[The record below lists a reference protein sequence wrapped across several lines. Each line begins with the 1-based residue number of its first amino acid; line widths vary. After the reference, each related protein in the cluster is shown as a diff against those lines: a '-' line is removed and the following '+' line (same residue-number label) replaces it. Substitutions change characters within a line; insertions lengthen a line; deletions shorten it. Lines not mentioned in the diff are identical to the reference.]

1 MEPWVCW
8 VSRKVSGFPRCS
20 SFTHFHTVV
29 VCYVCCVE
37 PEQHKQG
44 EKNDYRSRVIIH
56 FIFFFSLPL
65 SAWLKLM
72 LPFAEQKLLKHFYG
86 HSHHQRYSIPSNL
99 PVVKG
104 RAVAIEIN
112 LSVWCI
118 CMWGRPF
125 ECVCT
130 WLSCKFGCKYTVAMI
145 YINDAYMYLFAH
157 YTYTLKYCK
166 PSYVFLS
173 ASVACQSTSR
183 WPHTYMQTVGIAL
196 VLKAHSKSSRFCG
209 GSSWCLCIRTNVYIH
224 IHGRQRG
231 KIASA

>member
-1 MEPWVCW
+1 MAILIINDIRFHLICP
-8 VSRKVSGFPRCS
+8 S
-20 SFTHFHTVV
+20 S
-29 VCYVCCVE
+29 C
-37 PEQHKQG
+37 
-44 EKNDYRSRVIIH
+44 IH
-56 FIFFFSLPL
+56 CMWTDLENI
-65 SAWLKLM
+65 ACGI
-72 LPFAEQKLLKHFYG
+72 YG
-86 HSHHQRYSIPSNL
+86 SDG
-99 PVVKG
+99 VKG

-166 PSYVFLS
+166 TSYVFLS